1 MKQLFYICFTL
12 LLAINLWAQSD
23 KIPVPSQAQL
33 SWHEK
38 ERIMFVHFGMATWQA
53 REYDNHTTD
62 LSIVN
67 PRKLN
72 TDQWCKVAKS
82 WGAKM
87 IIFVAKHTGGFCWWQ
102 TETSDYGV
110 KEIPWKD
117 GKGDVMK
124 DLSESCKK
132 YGLELGVYIYPGDDH
147 WGAGIGSG
155 GICEDPNKQ
164 EAYNKIFRQQ
174 LIEVLSRYGKI
185 SEVWFDGNCKIP
197 VSDILEK
204 YAKDA
209 VVFQGSDASLRWVGN
224 EDGVAPYPN
233 WYTLDTRDL
242 KTGVATAL
250 ASTPEGD
257 AYAPVEID
265 VPLLKN
271 KGHKWF
277 WAPNT
282 DSLILTTS
290 QLMKLYYNSVG
301 RGSILLLNSTPDT
314 NGLIPK
320 SHAKAYKEF
329 GKELDKRFSKAK
341 KGILVSKHNTHTL
354 VLKKKEKINHLILQE
369 DLNKGQLIQSF
380 EVYYNDNGI
389 KKLLTKGLS
398 IGSKRIIHFDD
409 ISTDQIFI
417 EITKTRNQ
425 QIAKLDVKAFYVETD
440 LDDLRNKDNKI
451 KEESIN
457 YWDQESFNSK
467 DFTNINIDLTKH
479 VNSIGE
485 YIISFSP
492 VAYDYSSGKS
502 WALEFKDVQLEIY
515 GTYHPE
521 LIEQI
526 NPWEFKITRSQQTL
540 DEFKTIFH
548 AKIKNKGA
556 SSTGEIKIKRISY

>member
-12 LLAINLWAQSD
+12 LLVSNIWAQSNE
-23 KIPVPSQAQL
+23 IPLPSQAQL
-33 SWHEK
+33 SWHET

-62 LSIVN
+62 LSTVN

-72 TDQWCKVAKS
+72 TDQWCEVAKS

-110 KEIPWKD
+110 KEIPWRN

-124 DLSESCKK
+124 DLSKSCKK
-132 YGLELGVYIYPGDDH
+132 YGLALGVYIYPGDDH

-155 GICEDPNKQ
+155 GICEDPSKQ

-174 LIEVLSRYGKI
+174 LTEVLSRYGKI

-233 WYTLDTRDL
+233 WYTLSTKDL

-282 DSLILTTS
+282 DSIILTTS

-301 RGSILLLNSTPDT
+301 RGSNLLLNSTPDT
-314 NGLIPK
+314 NGLIPQ
-320 SHAKAYKEF
+320 SHVKAYKDF
-329 GKELDKRFSKAK
+329 GEEIDKRFSKAK
-341 KGILVSKHNTHTL
+341 KGNLLFEGNTFTL
-354 VLKKKEKINHLILQE
+354 KFKKTEKINHIVLQE
-369 DLNKGQLIQSF
+369 DLSKGQLIQSF
-380 EVYYNDNGI
+380 EIYYNDNGV
-389 KKLLTKGLS
+389 KRLLTNGLS
-398 IGSKRIIHFDD
+398 IGSKRIIYFDD
-409 ISTDQIFI
+409 ILTNKIFLTT
-417 EITKTRNQ
+417 TKTRENKTP
-425 QIAKLDVKAFYVETD
+425 KLDIKAFYVTTN

-451 KEESIN
+451 KEQSIS
-457 YWDQESFNSK
+457 YWEQESFNPES
-467 DFTNINIDLTKH
+467 FTDIKLDLTKY

-485 YIISFSP
+485 YILSFSP
-492 VAYDYSSGKS
+492 IAYDYSSGKS
-502 WALEFKDVQLEIY
+502 WGLEFKDIQLEIY
-515 GTYHPE
+515 GASHPE

-540 DEFKTIFH
+540 DEFKTIFK
-548 AKIKNKGA
+548 AKIKNNGA
-556 SSTGEIKIKRISY
+556 NSTGEIKIKRISY

>member
-12 LLAINLWAQSD
+12 LLVSNIWAQSNE
-23 KIPVPSQAQL
+23 IPLPSQAQL
-33 SWHEK
+33 SWHET

-62 LSIVN
+62 LSTVN

-72 TDQWCKVAKS
+72 TDQWCEVAKS

-110 KEIPWKD
+110 KEIPWRN

-124 DLSESCKK
+124 DLSKSCKK
-132 YGLELGVYIYPGDDH
+132 YGLALGVYIYPGDDH

-155 GICEDPNKQ
+155 GICEDPSKQ

-174 LIEVLSRYGKI
+174 LTEVLSRYGKI

-233 WYTLDTRDL
+233 WYTLSTKDL

-282 DSLILTTS
+282 DSIILTTS

-301 RGSILLLNSTPDT
+301 RGSNLLLNSTPDT
-314 NGLIPK
+314 NGLIPQ
-320 SHAKAYKEF
+320 SHVKAYKDF
-329 GKELDKRFSKAK
+329 GEEIDKRFSKAK
-341 KGILVSKHNTHTL
+341 KGNLLFEGNTFTL
-354 VLKKKEKINHLILQE
+354 KFKKTEKINHIVLQE
-369 DLNKGQLIQSF
+369 DLSKGQLIQSF
-380 EVYYNDNGI
+380 EIYYNDNGV
-389 KKLLTKGLS
+389 KRLLTNGLS
-398 IGSKRIIHFDD
+398 IGSKRIIYFDD
-409 ISTDQIFI
+409 ILPNKIFLTT
-417 EITKTRNQ
+417 TKTRENKTPQ
-425 QIAKLDVKAFYVETD
+425 LDIKAFYVTTD

-451 KEESIN
+451 KEQSIS
-457 YWDQESFNSK
+457 YWEQESFNPES
-467 DFTNINIDLTKH
+467 FTDIKLDLTKY

-485 YIISFSP
+485 YILSFSP
-492 VAYDYSSGKS
+492 IAYDYSSGKS
-502 WALEFKDVQLEIY
+502 WGLEFKDIQLEIY
-515 GTYHPE
+515 GASHPE

-540 DEFKTIFH
+540 DEFKTIFK
-548 AKIKNKGA
+548 AKIKNNGA
-556 SSTGEIKIKRISY
+556 NSTGEIKIKRISY

>member
-12 LLAINLWAQSD
+12 LLVSNIWAQSNE
-23 KIPVPSQAQL
+23 IPLPSQAQL
-33 SWHEK
+33 SWHET

-62 LSIVN
+62 LSTVN

-72 TDQWCKVAKS
+72 TDQWCEVAKS

-110 KEIPWKD
+110 KEIPWRN

-124 DLSESCKK
+124 DLSKSCKK
-132 YGLELGVYIYPGDDH
+132 YGLALGVYIYPGDDH

-155 GICEDPNKQ
+155 GICEDPSKQ

-174 LIEVLSRYGKI
+174 LTEVLSRYGKI

-233 WYTLDTRDL
+233 WYTLSTKDL

-282 DSLILTTS
+282 DSIILTTS

-301 RGSILLLNSTPDT
+301 RGSNLLLNSTPDT
-314 NGLIPK
+314 NGLIPQ
-320 SHAKAYKEF
+320 SHVKAYKNF
-329 GKELDKRFSKAK
+329 GEEIYRRFSKAK
-341 KGILVSKHNTHTL
+341 KGNLLFEGNTFTL
-354 VLKKKEKINHLILQE
+354 NFKKTEKINHIVLQE
-369 DLNKGQLIQSF
+369 DLSKGQLIQSF
-380 EVYYNDNGI
+380 EIYYNDNGV
-389 KKLLTKGLS
+389 KRLLTKGLS
-398 IGSKRIIHFDD
+398 VGSKRIIYFDD
-409 ISTDQIFI
+409 ILTNKIFLTT
-417 EITKTRNQ
+417 TKTRENKTP
-425 QIAKLDVKAFYVETD
+425 KLDIKAFYVTTD

-451 KEESIN
+451 KEQSIS
-457 YWDQESFNSK
+457 YWEQESFNPES
-467 DFTNINIDLTKH
+467 FTDIKLDLTKY

-485 YIISFSP
+485 YILSFSP
-492 VAYDYSSGKS
+492 IAYDYSSGKS
-502 WALEFKDVQLEIY
+502 WGLEFKDIQLEIY
-515 GTYHPE
+515 GASHPE

-540 DEFKTIFH
+540 DEFKTIFK
-548 AKIKNKGA
+548 AKIKNNGA
-556 SSTGEIKIKRISY
+556 NSTGEIKIKRISY